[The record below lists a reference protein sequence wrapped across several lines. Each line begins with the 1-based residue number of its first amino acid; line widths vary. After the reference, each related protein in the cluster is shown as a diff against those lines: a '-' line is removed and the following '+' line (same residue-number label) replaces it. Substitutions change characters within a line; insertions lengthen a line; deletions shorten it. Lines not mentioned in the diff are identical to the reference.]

1 MKMDI
6 IESDLNELYKQVK
19 ALTLRMQNI
28 ELLLTQEDNK

>member
-28 ELLLTQEDNK
+28 ERLLTKEEDE